1 MQKGPWKVFKP
12 YKQALGLRKGKTG
25 KGRPCSGK
33 GGRRWRGPRGQGASG
48 ARGAPTGWL
57 GWNAGWPEELVGDGQ
72 NAAAGV
78 NGDGGAP
85 VKD

>member
-1 MQKGPWKVFKP
+1 M
-12 YKQALGLRKGKTG
+12 
-25 KGRPCSGK
+25 GRPDSGE
-33 GGRRWRGPRGQGASG
+33 GARRWRGPRGQGASG

-57 GWNAGWPEELVGDGQ
+57 GWNAGWPEELVGDGHS
-72 NAAAGV
+72 AAAGV